1 MKQPLHDV
9 RSYRLPPE
17 VVDPLRQGLSG
28 VSSQTIK
35 AIVNEVPAYA
45 EPFAGELGHKIA
57 RAVRAALATFLNL
70 VSRPGGDPGTP
81 MASAVEAAYALGRGE
96 ARSGRSLDALLA
108 AYRVGARV
116 AWRELAAISV
126 AAGQPA
132 ATIADFAELVFAYI
146 DELSAASVAGHA
158 DELAASGRIRIR
170 HLQEL
175 AQALVAGEPAHVL
188 QAAAEQAE
196 WVPPQTLTA
205 LLLPERAARW
215 VIDLLDPRT
224 LQLADAVPDLP
235 GMTVLFVPDPQGCSR
250 PTMNRLLTGHNVVM
264 GPPRPWLEAKS
275 SLDRAIRVHRLSPP
289 SGGLVVDTEEHLAA
303 VVVTA
308 DPGALEDL
316 RAWALNPLAGE
327 RGAAAAKLVETLR
340 SWLLHHGRREDV
352 AAELFVHPQTV
363 RYRMARLRELYGD
376 RLRDPQWVLAL
387 TIALALP
394 ESS

>member
-1 MKQPLHDV
+1 MKQPLRDV

-35 AIVNEVPAYA
+35 AIIREVPAYA

-70 VSRPGGDPGTP
+70 VSRPGADPGTP
-81 MASAVEAAYALGRGE
+81 MASAIEAAYALGRGE

-132 ATIADFAELVFAYI
+132 ATIANFAELVFAYI

-158 DELAASGRIRIR
+158 DELAASGRIRMR

-196 WVPPQTLTA
+196 WAPPQTLTA

-224 LQLADAVPDLP
+224 LQVADAVPDLP
-235 GMTVLFVPDPQGCSR
+235 GLTVLLVPDPQGSSR
-250 PTMNRLLTGHNVVM
+250 PTMTRLLTGHNVVM
-264 GPPRPWLEAKS
+264 GPARPWLEARS
-275 SLDRAIRVHRLSPP
+275 SLDRAIRVHRMTAPA
-289 SGGLVVDTEEHLAA
+289 GGEVVDTEDHLAA

-308 DPGALEDL
+308 DPGALADL
-316 RAWALNPLAGE
+316 RAWALTPLAGE
-327 RGAAAAKLVETLR
+327 RGAAAAKLIETLR

-387 TIALALP
+387 TIALAIP
-394 ESS
+394 E